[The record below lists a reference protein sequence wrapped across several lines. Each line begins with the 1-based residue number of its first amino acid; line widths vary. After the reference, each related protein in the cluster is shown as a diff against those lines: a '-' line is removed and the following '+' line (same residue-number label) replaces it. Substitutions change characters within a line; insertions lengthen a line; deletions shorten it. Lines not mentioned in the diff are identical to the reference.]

1 MGRIS
6 RGHRR
11 HGRTLGDLFRELLAC
26 IQARLEQDGAENAAA
41 QALAELEPVF
51 AVTTYP
57 GYDFE
62 ELERLFARELEKLYD
77 DLQQYDAGLK
87 AEIQAHL
94 IDRRG
99 HAFAV
104 YLLAPVAIIVPLTI
118 SSAVGANTIVGERE
132 RGTGEFLAHSPLSEQ
147 EIYLGKLIGSLIPGY
162 LATIVGFA
170 LYSLI
175 VNLVVGPQ
183 IGGWFFPTAGWWIL
197 IFWVVPPFIAMALSV
212 VLRMSARVRSA
223 AAAQQASTL
232 VTLPIILLS
241 YAVST
246 GLVYSQ
252 AASALVVGLVAWIF
266 AYVGLRSGMKAVK
279 RERLLGVA
287 SEA

>member
-1 MGRIS
+1 VNWHHVLTIVATNLKRLYKS
-6 RGHRR
+6 RDYWIPLTILASLFFVFIPLILLVLLSNSPTTPVLTQIGEVIGTLPDQVQNNIR
-11 HGRTLGDLFRELLAC
+11 GDSPGTRTA
-26 IQARLEQDGAENAAA
+26 
-41 QALAELEPVF
+41 
-51 AVTTYP
+51 Y
-57 GYDFE
+57 
-62 ELERLFARELEKLYD
+62 
-77 DLQQYDAGLK
+77 
-87 AEIQAHL
+87 
-94 IDRRG
+94 
-99 HAFAV
+99 AFAV

-132 RGTGEFLAHSPLSEQ
+132 RGTGEFLAHSPLTEQ
-147 EIYLGKLIGSLIPGY
+147 EIYIGKLIGSLIPGY
-162 LATIVGFA
+162 LATVVGFA

-252 AASALVVGLVAWIF
+252 AASAFVVGLVAWIL